1 MIDKAIKG
9 NYYWTHRGSHRRY
22 FPGAEVIKVFAKTGG
37 KEFPLCADVIVCK
50 DGTEHQSKMAHPTST
65 GSLFE
70 TYEAAVEY
78 GELQK
83 RLSERN
89 KNV

>member
-37 KEFPLCADVIVCK
+37 KEFPLC
-50 DGTEHQSKMAHPTST
+50 TERQGEMAHPTST

-83 RLSERN
+83 RLSEEN
-89 KNV
+89 KNG

>member
-37 KEFPLCADVIVCK
+37 KEFPLCDEVRVYE
-50 DGTEHQSKMAHPTST
+50 DGSEHQADMAHPTST

-78 GELQK
+78 SELQK
-83 RLSERN
+83 RLSERS
-89 KNV
+89 K